1 MRKVDFGE
9 RRLHWLR
16 NVTEPV
22 PTYSARERA
31 CPGQSLKAAAARRF
45 ARGETPTATRLEVA

>member
-1 MRKVDFGE
+1 MRKVEFGE

-22 PTYSARERA
+22 GTYSARERA
-31 CPGQSLKAAAARRF
+31 CWIENVRGAIERAGRRQF
-45 ARGETPTATRLEVA
+45 RPAGPVEAV